1 MTTERRYPI
10 GIQTTAK
17 EALKQIDSKR
27 YALPCRSEDKRVVK
41 VGVSFDAETR
51 TPQDWVIAK

>member
-1 MTTERRYPI
+1 MKVN
-10 GIQTTAK
+10 GTAK

-27 YALPCRSEDKRVVK
+27 YALPYRSEDKRVVK

-51 TPQDWVIAK
+51 TPQDWVIAE